1 MLTFSVQNC
10 KVHKLVHI
18 ELLCN
23 RFSLKSLE
31 SIRYGNRMDPQ
42 KVGCGYMDW
51 IGLNQNRDGWRRLVS
66 AVMNLRVP

>member
-1 MLTFSVQNC
+1 MNNNIHFYYILLSYKVY

-31 SIRYGNRMDPQ
+31 IIRYGNIL
-42 KVGCGYMDW
+42 KTLY
-51 IGLNQNRDGWRRLVS
+51 I
-66 AVMNLRVP
+66 